1 MEVTLAQQAPKVEL
15 TAKQRAI
22 IERLARSRT
31 EPQRLVE
38 RAQIVLRSADGDLCV
53 EQARAL
59 GIDAQR
65 SRRWRK
71 RFARCR
77 DVLASAETSDDP
89 ADLEKKIREVLSDN
103 YRSGTPAKFT
113 PEQVT
118 TIIALACHEPSELD
132 LPISHW
138 TPDELARQA
147 VKLGIVESISGRH
160 LDRFLKRSGPSSSS
174 EPVLAESQRRKLRR
188 VRQGNRSNQR
198 ALQAVTGTRR
208 KRDARREL
216 RREDGHAGP

>member
-15 TAKQRAI
+15 TVKQRAI

-38 RAQIVLRSADGDLCV
+38 RAQVVLRSANGELCV
-53 EQARAL
+53 DQAQAL

-71 RFARCR
+71 RFARSYE
-77 DVLASAETSDDP
+77 VLASAEAADDP
-89 ADLEKKIREVLSDN
+89 SDLEKKIREVLSDN
-103 YRSGTPAKFT
+103 YRSGTPPKFS

-138 TPDELARQA
+138 TPDDLARQA
-147 VKLGIVESISGRH
+147 VKLGIVKSISGRH
-160 LDRFLKRSGPSSSS
+160 VDRFLKRSRPSSA
-174 EPVLAESQRRKLRR
+174 PQPLLAESEHRELRGVRR
-188 VRQGNRSNQR
+188 GDSEDQR
-198 ALQAVTGTRR
+198 ALQDLARTQGRGRSRR
-208 KRDARREL
+208 QL
-216 RREDGHAGP
+216 R

>member
-22 IERLARSRT
+22 IERLSRSRT
-31 EPQRLVE
+31 ESQRLVE
-38 RAQIVLRSADGDLCV
+38 RAQIVLRSANGELCV
-53 EQARAL
+53 EQAQAL

-65 SRRWRK
+65 ARRWRK
-71 RFARCR
+71 RFAGSAG
-77 DVLASAETSDDP
+77 VLASAEAAEDP
-89 ADLEKKIREVLSDN
+89 DDLEKKIREVLSDN
-103 YRSGTPAKFT
+103 YRSGTPPKFT

-147 VKLGIVESISGRH
+147 VKLKIVKSISGRH
-160 LDRFLKRSGPSSSS
+160 LDRFLKRSRPSPAPQ
-174 EPVLAESQRRKLRR
+174 PVLAESEHRGLRQ
-188 VRQGNRSNQR
+188 VRQGDREDQR
-198 ALQAVTGTRR
+198 TLQAVPGAGR
-208 KRDARREL
+208 KRNARR
-216 RREDGHAGP
+216 

>member
-31 EPQRLVE
+31 EPQRVVE
-38 RAQIVLRSADGDLCV
+38 RAQIVLRSADGELCV
-53 EQARAL
+53 DQARAL

-71 RFARCR
+71 RFARCHK
-77 DVLASAETSDDP
+77 VLASAEAGDP

-103 YRSGTPAKFT
+103 YRSGTPPKFT

-118 TIIALACHEPSELD
+118 TIIALACHEPKELE

-138 TPDELARQA
+138 TPDDLARQA
-147 VKLGIVESISGRH
+147 IKLGIVKSISGRH
-160 LDRFLKRSGPSSSS
+160 LDRFLKRSGSSPALES
-174 EPVLAESQRRKLRR
+174 VLAESERRELRR
-188 VRQGNRSNQR
+188 VRQG
-198 ALQAVTGTRR
+198 
-208 KRDARREL
+208 D
-216 RREDGHAGP
+216 

>member
-15 TAKQRAI
+15 TVKQRAI

-31 EPQRLVE
+31 EPQRVVE
-38 RAQIVLRSADGDLCV
+38 RAQVVLRSANGDLCV
-53 EQARAL
+53 EQAQAL

-71 RFARCR
+71 RFALSHEM
-77 DVLASAETSDDP
+77 LASAEAADDP
-89 ADLEKKIREVLSDN
+89 SDLEKKIREVLSDN
-103 YRSGTPAKFT
+103 YRSGTPPKFS

-138 TPDELARQA
+138 TPDDLARQA
-147 VKLGIVESISGRH
+147 VKLGIVKSISGRH
-160 LDRFLKRSGPSSSS
+160 VDRFLKRSRPSSA
-174 EPVLAESQRRKLRR
+174 PQPLLAESE
-188 VRQGNRSNQR
+188 
-198 ALQAVTGTRR
+198 
-208 KRDARREL
+208 RREL
-216 RREDGHAGP
+216 

>member
-1 MEVTLAQQAPKVEL
+1 MEATLAQQAPKVEL
-15 TAKQRAI
+15 TVKQRAI

-38 RAQIVLRSADGDLCV
+38 RAQVVLRSANGQLCV
-53 EQARAL
+53 EQAAAL

-65 SRRWRK
+65 ARRWRK
-71 RFARCR
+71 RFARCF
-77 DVLASAETSDDP
+77 DVLALAEAGDDP
-89 ADLEKKIREVLSDN
+89 SDLERKIREVLSDN
-103 YRSGTPAKFT
+103 YRSGTPGKFT

-160 LDRFLKRSGPSSSS
+160 LDRFLKRSRSSPAP
-174 EPVLAESQRRKLRR
+174 EPVLAESERRELRR
-188 VRQGNRSNQR
+188 VRQGDRPNQR
-198 ALQAVTGTRR
+198 LVHAVAGTRR
-208 KRDARREL
+208 ERNARREL
-216 RREDGHAGP
+216 RRKDGDASP